1 MGLHVLKFGGTSVGS
16 LKRIEGVAE
25 IVSERLKEHQVVVV
39 LSAMSGE
46 TDALIEMAKTLT
58 HEPDPRELDVLLTT
72 GEQRTVSLFS
82 ICLQSRGIKARSMLG
97 SQIPIRTSMDFTRA
111 RIHEIPTEK
120 IRDSLSKNEVVVIPG
135 FQGVTDSNELT
146 TLGRGGSDTTAVAIA
161 AALKADLC
169 DIYTDVDGV
178 YTTDPNI
185 EPKARRLSQITYDE
199 MLESASLGAKVL
211 QTRSVEFAKKFKVP
225 VRVLSTFKKGPG
237 TWVVEESKMME
248 SLVVSGITYTKNE
261 AKVVVSGMKDRVGI
275 AADLFSLVGNAGIGV
290 DVIVQNVSKDGTTD
304 ISFTVPLSDLKNALD
319 VLEKNKSV
327 LQFAQVVGDKH
338 ISKVSVIGNGMRT
351 HSGVAAQTF
360 QALAKENINI
370 QMISTSEIKISCVI
384 DEKYTEL
391 AVRILHDAFKLD
403 EVVATEEFPWGEKPN
418 QEKAN

>member
-16 LKRIEGVAE
+16 LKRIEHVADL
-25 IVSERLKEHQVVVV
+25 VTKRMQKHKVVVV

-46 TDALIEMAKTLT
+46 ADSLIEMAKTLS
-58 HEPDPRELDVLLTT
+58 HQPEPRELDVLLST
-72 GEQRTVSLFS
+72 GEQKTVALLS
-82 ICLQSRGIKARSMLG
+82 ICMQARGLKARSFLG
-97 SQIPIRTSMDFTRA
+97 SQIPIRTSTDFTRA
-111 RIHEIPTEK
+111 RITEIPTESMMK
-120 IRDSLSKNEVVVIPG
+120 CLHQGIVVVVPG
-135 FQGVTDSNELT
+135 FQGVTESNELT
-146 TLGRGGSDTTAVAIA
+146 TLGRGGSDTTAVAVA

-185 EPKARRLSQITYDE
+185 EPKAKRLSQITYDE

-211 QTRSVEFAKKFKVP
+211 QTRSVEFAKKYKVP
-225 VRVLSTFKKGPG
+225 LRVLSTFKEGAG

-275 AADLFSLVGNAGIGV
+275 AADLFSLIGESGIGV
-290 DVIVQNVSKDGTTD
+290 DVIVQNVSKEGTTD
-304 ISFTVPLSDLKNALD
+304 ISFTVPRSELRKTLE
-319 VLEKNKSV
+319 VLETAKPI
-327 LQFAQVVGDKH
+327 LQFQQAKGDDR
-338 ISKVSVIGNGMRT
+338 ISKVSVIGNGMRS
-351 HSGVAAQTF
+351 HSGVAAKTF

-370 QMISTSEIKISCVI
+370 QMISTSEIKISCVV

-391 AVRILHDAFKLD
+391 AVRILHDAFQLD
-403 EVVATEEFPWGEKPN
+403 QIEAKEVNDFRD
-418 QEKAN
+418 

>member
-16 LKRIEGVAE
+16 LKRIEGVAD
-25 IVSERLKEHQVVVV
+25 IVADRLKEHQVVVV

-58 HEPDPRELDVLLTT
+58 NDPDPRELDVLLST
-72 GEQRTVSLFS
+72 GEQKTVSLFA
-82 ICLQSRGIKARSMLG
+82 ICLRARGIASRTLLG
-97 SQIPIRTSMDFTRA
+97 SQIPIRTTPEFNRA
-111 RIHEIPTEK
+111 RIDEIPTDK
-120 IRDSLSKNEVVVIPG
+120 ILKALKNNEVVVIPG
-135 FQGVTDSNELT
+135 FQGISSTDELT

-185 EPKARRLSQITYDE
+185 EPKARRLAQITYDE

-275 AADLFSLVGNAGIGV
+275 AGDLFSLVGEAGIGV
-290 DVIVQNVSKDGTTD
+290 DVIVQNVSKDGTAD
-304 ISFTVPLSDLKNALD
+304 ISFTVHRGDLKKTLKVLD
-319 VLEKNKSV
+319 DAKSI
-327 LQFAQVVGDKH
+327 LQFQHTQGDER
-338 ISKVSVIGNGMRT
+338 ISKVSVIGNGMRS

-360 QALAKENINI
+360 KALANENINI

-391 AVRILHDAFKLD
+391 AVRILHDTFKLD
-403 EVVATEEFPWGEKPN
+403 QVTATEEETWGVASK
-418 QEKAN
+418 

>member
-1 MGLHVLKFGGTSVGS
+1 MGLYVLKFGGTSVGS
-16 LKRIEGVAE
+16 IKRIENVAE
-25 IVSERLKEHQVVVV
+25 IVAERRKQHQVVVV

-46 TDALIEMAKTLT
+46 TDALLEMAKNYSF
-58 HEPDPRELDVLLTT
+58 EPHARELDVLLTT
-72 GEQRTVSLFS
+72 GEQKSVALCC
-82 ICLQSRGIKARSMLG
+82 ICLHSKGIAAKSFLG
-97 SQIPIRTSMDFTRA
+97 SQIPIRTTDDFTRA
-111 RIHEIPTEK
+111 RISEIPTEK
-120 IRDSLSKNEVVVIPG
+120 LRASLERGEIVVVPG
-135 FQGVTDSNELT
+135 FQGVTDGADLT
-146 TLGRGGSDTTAVAIA
+146 TLGRGGSDTTAVALA

-178 YTTDPNI
+178 YTTDPNV

-211 QTRSVEFAKKFKVP
+211 QTRSVEFAKKYRVP

-261 AKVVVSGMKDRVGI
+261 AKVIVEGMKDRVGI
-275 AADLFSLVGNAGIGV
+275 AADLFGLIGEAGIGV

-304 ISFTVPLSDLKNALD
+304 ISFTVPRSDLRRT
-319 VLEKNKSV
+319 LETLQKAQGL
-327 LQFAQVVGDKH
+327 LQFGQVRGDDR
-338 ISKVSVIGNGMRT
+338 ISKVSVIGNGMRS

-360 QALAKENINI
+360 KALAKENINI
-370 QMISTSEIKISCVI
+370 QMISTSEIKISCVV

-391 AVRILHDAFKLD
+391 AVRILHESFKLD
-403 EVVATEEFPWGEKPN
+403 QIEPKEVNDFRS
-418 QEKAN
+418 

>member
-16 LKRIEGVAE
+16 IKRIENVAE
-25 IVSERLKEHQVVVV
+25 IVAERRKQHQVVVV

-46 TDALIEMAKTLT
+46 TDALLEMAKNYSF
-58 HEPDPRELDVLLTT
+58 EPHARELDVLLTT
-72 GEQRTVSLFS
+72 GEQKSVALCC
-82 ICLQSRGIKARSMLG
+82 ICLHSKGIAAKSFLG
-97 SQIPIRTSMDFTRA
+97 SQIPIRTTDDFTRA
-111 RIHEIPTEK
+111 RISEIPTEK
-120 IRDSLSKNEVVVIPG
+120 LRASLERGEIVVVPG
-135 FQGVTDSNELT
+135 FQGVTDGADLT
-146 TLGRGGSDTTAVAIA
+146 TLGRGGSDTTAVALA

-178 YTTDPNI
+178 YTTDPNV

-211 QTRSVEFAKKFKVP
+211 QTRSVEFAKKYRVP

-261 AKVVVSGMKDRVGI
+261 AKVIVEGMKDRVGI
-275 AADLFSLVGNAGIGV
+275 AADLFGLIGEAGIGV

-304 ISFTVPLSDLKNALD
+304 ISFTVPRSDLRRT
-319 VLEKNKSV
+319 LETLQKAQGL
-327 LQFAQVVGDKH
+327 LQFGQVRGDDR
-338 ISKVSVIGNGMRT
+338 ISKVSVIGNGMRS

-360 QALAKENINI
+360 KALAKENINI
-370 QMISTSEIKISCVI
+370 QMISTSEIKISCVV

-391 AVRILHDAFKLD
+391 AVRILHESFKLD
-403 EVVATEEFPWGEKPN
+403 QIEPKEVNDFRS
-418 QEKAN
+418 